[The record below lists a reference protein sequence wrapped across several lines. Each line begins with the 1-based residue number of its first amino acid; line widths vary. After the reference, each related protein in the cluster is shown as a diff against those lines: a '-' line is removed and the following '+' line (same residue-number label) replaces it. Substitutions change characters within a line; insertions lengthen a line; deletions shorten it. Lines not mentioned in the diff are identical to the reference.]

1 MADAKDIEKKV
12 AELGGVLDHVVQRG
26 GAWYIPEDVKALFQ
40 KQSHNSDINDVNVA
54 VFGQLDTDKMI
65 ALARAGAVHWWQP
78 FTGKAFFGDAEGMK
92 KIYNA
97 APSDS
102 RPNATSAMTW
112 VCFPYKAAGVPNKIE
127 ASVLRQL
134 FDWGADVNEKKGEW
148 LEKAVRQLDGEPLRE
163 FVKRGN
169 IATVFRAMD
178 GMTDDARRAE
188 IQKLLQKPT
197 SYVRVDDDTLAE
209 TKFIP
214 DAQGGASFKSLFNFR
229 ARRVNEVFESSD
241 RKTTFMTSAGFDDY
255 DSAAIDFAREKLKAL
270 GGKPNDAGAKP
281 AFRGLSAPSA

>member
-12 AELGGVLDHVVQRG
+12 ADFTQLLTRVVQTG
-26 GAWYIPEDVKALFQ
+26 GNWYIPEDVKAQFQ
-40 KQSHNSDINDVNVA
+40 KQSHNPDINDINVA

-78 FTGKAFFGDAEGMK
+78 FTGKAFFGDADGMK

-97 APSDS
+97 VPAES

-112 VCFPYKAAGVPNKIE
+112 VCFPYKAAGVSNKIE
-127 ASVLRQL
+127 VAVLRQL

-148 LEKAVRQLDGEPLRE
+148 LEKAVRQLDGEPLKE
-163 FVKRGN
+163 FVKRGS
-169 IATVFRAMD
+169 IATVFKAMD
-178 GMTDDARRAE
+178 AITDDTRRAE

-197 SYVRVDDDTLAE
+197 SYVKVDDDTLSE

-214 DAQGGASFKSLFNFR
+214 DAQGGSTFKALFNFR
-229 ARRVNEVFESSD
+229 ARRVNEVFEGPD
-241 RKTTFMTSAGFDDY
+241 RKTVFMTSAAFGDY
-255 DSAAIDFAREKLKAL
+255 DSAAIDFAREKLKSL
-270 GGKPNDAGAKP
+270 GGKPNDGGAKP
-281 AFRGLSAPSA
+281 AFRGLSAPQA

>member
-12 AELGGVLDHVVQRG
+12 AEFSAALERVYQAGGVWQV
-26 GAWYIPEDVKALFQ
+26 PEDVKFLFQ
-40 KQSHNSDINDVNVA
+40 KQSQNPDLNDVNVA
-54 VFGQLDTDKMI
+54 VFGQLDTQKMI
-65 ALARAGAVHWWQP
+65 VMAAAGAVHWWQP
-78 FTGKAFFGDAEGMK
+78 FTGKAFFGDLDAMK

-97 APSDS
+97 TPSES

-112 VCFPYKAAGVPNKIE
+112 VCFPYKAAGVSNKID
-127 ASVLRQL
+127 AAVLRQL

-148 LEKAVRQLDGEPLRE
+148 LEKAVRNLDGEPLKE

-169 IATVFRAMD
+169 IATVFKAMD

-197 SYVRVDDDTLAE
+197 SYVKVDDDTLSE

-214 DAQGGASFKSLFNFR
+214 DAQGGSSFKSLFNFR

-241 RKTTFMTSAGFDDY
+241 RKTTVMTSASFDEY

-270 GGKPNDAGAKP
+270 GGKPKDGGAKP
-281 AFRGLSAPSA
+281 AFRGLSAPSG

>member
-12 AELGGVLDHVVQRG
+12 AEFSGVLDHVVQKG
-26 GAWYIPEDVKALFQ
+26 GAWFIPEDVKALFQ
-40 KQSHNSDINDVNVA
+40 KQSHNPDINDVNVA

-65 ALARAGAVHWWQP
+65 ALAQAGAVHWWQP
-78 FTGKAFFGDAEGMK
+78 VTGKAFFGDVEAMK

-97 APSDS
+97 APTES

-112 VCFPYKAAGVPNKIE
+112 VCFPYKAAGVSNKPD
-127 ASVLRQL
+127 AAVLRQL

-148 LEKAVRQLDGEPLRE
+148 LEKAVRELTGEPLKE

-169 IATVFRAMD
+169 IATVFKAMD
-178 GMTDDARRAE
+178 SMTDDARRAE

-197 SYVRVDDDTLAE
+197 SYVKVDNDTLAE

-214 DAQGGASFKSLFNFR
+214 DPQGGASFKSLFNFR
-229 ARRVNEVFESSD
+229 ARRVNEVFESAD
-241 RKTTFMTSAGFDDY
+241 RKTTFMTSASFDDY
-255 DSAAIDFAREKLKAL
+255 DSAAIDSAREKLTAL
-270 GGKPNDAGAKP
+270 GGYPSESNGKPK
-281 AFRGLSAPSA
+281 FKGLANL

>member
-12 AELGGVLDHVVQRG
+12 ADFTQLLTRVVQTDG
-26 GAWYIPEDVKALFQ
+26 NWYIPEDVKAQFQ
-40 KQSHNSDINDVNVA
+40 KQSHNPDINDINVA

-97 APSDS
+97 VPAES

-112 VCFPYKAAGVPNKIE
+112 VCFPYKAAGVSNKIE
-127 ASVLRQL
+127 VAVLRQL

-148 LEKAVRQLDGEPLRE
+148 LEKAVRQLDGEPLKE
-163 FVKRGN
+163 FVKRGS
-169 IATVFRAMD
+169 IATVFKAMD
-178 GMTDDARRAE
+178 AITDDTRRAE

-197 SYVRVDDDTLAE
+197 SYVKVDDDTLSE

-214 DAQGGASFKSLFNFR
+214 DAQGGSTFKALFNFR
-229 ARRVNEVFESSD
+229 ARRVNEVFEGPD
-241 RKTTFMTSAGFDDY
+241 RKTVFMTSAAFDDY
-255 DSAAIDFAREKLKAL
+255 DSAAIDFAREKLKSL
-270 GGKPNDAGAKP
+270 GGKPNDGGAKP
-281 AFRGLSAPSA
+281 AFRGLSAPQA

>member
-12 AELGGVLDHVVQRG
+12 ADFSEALKRVVPEGGSWH
-26 GAWYIPEDVKALFQ
+26 IPEDVKAQFQ
-40 KQSHNSDINDVNVA
+40 KQSHNPDLNDINVA
-54 VFGQLDTDKMI
+54 VFGQLDTEKMI

-78 FTGKAFFGDAEGMK
+78 FTGKAFFGDLDGMK

-97 APSDS
+97 SPAEARPS
-102 RPNATSAMTW
+102 ATSAMTW
-112 VCFPYKAAGVPNKIE
+112 VCFPYKAAGISNKIE

-148 LEKAVRQLDGEPLRE
+148 LEKAVRGLDGEPLKE

-169 IATVFRAMD
+169 VATVFKAMD
-178 GMTDDARRAE
+178 AMTDDTRRAE

-197 SYVRVDDDTLAE
+197 SYMKVDDDTLAE

-214 DAQGGASFKSLFNFR
+214 DAQGGSTFKSLFNFR
-229 ARRVNEVFESSD
+229 ARRVNEVFEGSD
-241 RKTTFMTSAGFDDY
+241 RKTIFMTSASFDDY
-255 DSAAIDFAREKLKAL
+255 DSAAVNFAREKLKAL
-270 GGKPNDAGAKP
+270 GGKPNDGGAKP
-281 AFRGLSAPSA
+281 VFRGLSAPQA

>member
-12 AELGGVLDHVVQRG
+12 ADFTQLLTRVVQTG
-26 GAWYIPEDVKALFQ
+26 GNWYIPEDVKAQFQ
-40 KQSHNSDINDVNVA
+40 KQSHNPDINDINVA

-97 APSDS
+97 VPAES

-112 VCFPYKAAGVPNKIE
+112 VCFPYKAAGVSNKIE
-127 ASVLRQL
+127 VAVLRQL

-148 LEKAVRQLDGEPLRE
+148 LEKAVRQLDGEPLKE
-163 FVKRGN
+163 FVKRGS
-169 IATVFRAMD
+169 IATVFKAMD
-178 GMTDDARRAE
+178 AITDDTRRAE

-197 SYVRVDDDTLAE
+197 SYVKVDDDTLSE

-214 DAQGGASFKSLFNFR
+214 DAQGGSTFKALFNFR
-229 ARRVNEVFESSD
+229 ARRVNEVFEGPD
-241 RKTTFMTSAGFDDY
+241 RKTVFMTSAAFDDY
-255 DSAAIDFAREKLKAL
+255 DSAAIDFAREKLKSL
-270 GGKPNDAGAKP
+270 GGKPNDGGAKP
-281 AFRGLSAPSA
+281 AFRGLSAPQA